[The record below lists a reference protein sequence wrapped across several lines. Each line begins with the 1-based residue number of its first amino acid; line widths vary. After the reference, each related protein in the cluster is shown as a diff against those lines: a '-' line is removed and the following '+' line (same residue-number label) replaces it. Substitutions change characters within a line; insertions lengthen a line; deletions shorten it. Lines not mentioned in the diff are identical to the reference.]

1 MDAPFESG
9 ERALLLDARGRR
21 YLVKLQEG
29 GTFHFHGGAVR
40 HDDVLGAPEGTVVIS
55 ASGVSLACYRP
66 RLADFI
72 LKMPRG
78 AQVVYPK
85 DVATILVFAD
95 VFPGA
100 RVLEAGTGSGSLTI
114 SLARA
119 AGPEGRVVSY
129 ELRPDFHDRALRN
142 MEMFFGEVPKWVE
155 LREGDVHEAASGSE
169 RFSHLVLDL
178 PEPWGLLEL
187 AGSLLEPGGVLCA
200 YVPTTVQIQQLV
212 LALEDRGFRDVDTF
226 ETLMRSWH
234 VTERSV
240 RPNHRMIGHTGFV
253 TVARRGPVPTETSG
267 GSGVS

>member
-1 MDAPFESG
+1 MDAPFEPG

-21 YLVKLQEG
+21 YLVRLQAG

-40 HDDVLGAPEGTVVIS
+40 HDDVLGEQEGAIVSS
-55 ASGVSLACYRP
+55 ASGASLAVYRP

-85 DVATILVFAD
+85 DVGAILIFAD

-119 AGPEGRVVSY
+119 VGPEGRVVSY
-129 ELRPDFHDRALRN
+129 ELRPDHHDQAVRN
-142 MEMFFGEVPKWVE
+142 LEMYFGEVPGRVE
-155 LREGDVHEAASGSE
+155 LREGDVGEAAATGE
-169 RFSHLVLDL
+169 RFSHVILDL
-178 PEPWGLLEL
+178 PQPWDSLET
-187 AGSLLEPGGVLCA
+187 SCRVLEPGGVLCA
-200 YVPTTVQIQQLV
+200 YLPTTVQVQQLS
-212 LALEDRGFRDVDTF
+212 LALEDAGFRDVETF

-234 VTERSV
+234 VTDRSV
-240 RPNHRMIGHTGFV
+240 RPNHRMVAHTGFV
-253 TVARRGPVPTETSG
+253 TVGRRGPQAEL
-267 GSGVS
+267 VSP